1 MNSVRPPLH
10 PFKIAAALVTF
21 LGARALQAQSQ
32 AQAKDKGF
40 QVKVGKFPFSASGK
54 AQAGGNSEGFVK
66 VICNRPDFEVPPSLS
81 SLVMADLVSEA
92 GIEFHILELTH
103 ETMTP
108 ENILKQRKIFMDAS
122 GPVLAYCA
130 SGTRCSVIWA
140 LGEAMTGTNINY
152 ILEKT
157 SAAGYNLHGLE
168 PTLRQFSEHKG

>member
-1 MNSVRPPLH
+1 MNFICIDKNYHVSPQIE
-10 PFKIAAALVTF
+10 PFQISDIAD
-21 LGARALQAQSQ
+21 Q
-32 AQAKDKGF
+32 
-40 QVKVGKFPFSASGK
+40 
-54 AQAGGNSEGFVK
+54 GFVK

-168 PTLRQFSEHKG
+168 PTLRQFSEHKV

>member
-1 MNSVRPPLH
+1 M
-10 PFKIAAALVTF
+10 
-21 LGARALQAQSQ
+21 
-32 AQAKDKGF
+32 
-40 QVKVGKFPFSASGK
+40 
-54 AQAGGNSEGFVK
+54 
-66 VICNRPDFEVPPSLS
+66 PPSLS
-81 SLVMADLVSEA
+81 SSIMADLAAKAE
-92 GIEFHILELTH
+92 IEFHTLELTH

-157 SAAGYNLHGLE
+157 LAAGYNLSSLE
-168 PTLRQFSEHKG
+168 ASMRNLANY

>member
-1 MNSVRPPLH
+1 MNFICIDKNYHVSPQIEPLQISD
-10 PFKIAAALVTF
+10 IAD
-21 LGARALQAQSQ
+21 Q
-32 AQAKDKGF
+32 
-40 QVKVGKFPFSASGK
+40 
-54 AQAGGNSEGFVK
+54 GFVK
-66 VICNRPDFEVPPSLS
+66 VICNRPDFEVAPSLS
-81 SLVMADLVSEA
+81 SLLMADLVSKA
-92 GIEFHILELTH
+92 GIEFHTLELTH

-168 PTLRQFSEHKG
+168 PTLRQFSGHKG